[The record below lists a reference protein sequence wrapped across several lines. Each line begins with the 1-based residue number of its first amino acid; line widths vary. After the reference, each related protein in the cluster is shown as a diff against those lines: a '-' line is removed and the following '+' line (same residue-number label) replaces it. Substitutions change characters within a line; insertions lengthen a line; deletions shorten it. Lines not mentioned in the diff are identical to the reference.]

1 MKIRP
6 SIVMIGAPNSGTSIA
21 AKLYQALGWNFQESH
36 EVQAK
41 FMHFGWLSRASQVCA
56 RTDDAEKVAEARRA
70 VRDGF
75 EAAAKPAI
83 AKQHNLSWCLDK
95 FTDIF
100 LDVEPDTTLV
110 LNEKNI
116 DLIRRST
123 HLRRKH
129 DDHDLGWMKRSIADW
144 VRAAERQYEL
154 WPAGKYVIYQAEI
167 AKAVSDGSASSFFR
181 ALGVQDYGIGD
192 GTVRSA
198 MELFDP
204 TRDRDDNPHRGLDGW
219 EYPRCL

>member
-1 MKIRP
+1 MKTPP

-21 AKLYQALGWNFQESH
+21 AKLYQMLGWNFQESH

-56 RTDDAEKVAEARRA
+56 RTDDAEKIAEARRE

-83 AKQHNLSWCLDK
+83 AKQHNLSWCLNK

-100 LDVEPDTTLV
+100 QDIEPTITLV
-110 LNEKNI
+110 LNEKAI
-116 DLIRRST
+116 HLVRRST

-129 DDHDLGWMKRSIADW
+129 DDHDLGWMKQSIAAW
-144 VRAAERQYEL
+144 MRAAREQYNL
-154 WPAGKYVIYQAEI
+154 WPGPKHVLQQAEI
-167 AKAVSDGSASSFFR
+167 ARAVLAHSTSGLLR
-181 ALGVQDYGIGD
+181 ALGVQEYSIDNE
-192 GTVRSA
+192 TVHAA
-198 MELFDP
+198 MRLFDP
-204 TRDRDDNPHRGLDGW
+204 TRDQEDNPHRGLDGW
-219 EYPRCL
+219 EYPSCL